1 MKTDKKKGI
10 AFVAPSSAIPDHT
23 VLDRAA
29 SYFSAHG
36 YCVTAPEA
44 TWSKHQRFAGTDDE
58 RLAALNEVIAD
69 KSVQLILQ
77 ARGGYGLSRLMHRIN
92 WTKLANSGKQL
103 MGYSDFTAI
112 NLALLA
118 KAGAPSLHGPSA
130 TGFGGNV
137 VSSFT
142 EDHFWSVF
150 ETHTFDIKVKVAKQP
165 KVQVQGTL
173 WGGNLA
179 VFCAMLGTPYM
190 PNVKNGILFFE
201 DVSEHPY
208 RLERMLLQLKHAG
221 ILDTQRAIVLGQ
233 FTNYLLGNNDNGFNL
248 AQVINHVRTFTKTP
262 ILTDLPFGHVQD
274 QITMPYGETVTLQS
288 IKGGYRLFN

>member
-1 MKTDKKKGI
+1 M
-10 AFVAPSSAIPDHT
+10 
-23 VLDRAA
+23 
-29 SYFSAHG
+29 
-36 YCVTAPEA
+36 
-44 TWSKHQRFAGTDDE
+44 
-58 RLAALNEVIAD
+58 
-69 KSVQLILQ
+69 
-77 ARGGYGLSRLMHRIN
+77 
-92 WTKLANSGKQL
+92 
-103 MGYSDFTAI
+103 
-112 NLALLA
+112 
-118 KAGAPSLHGPSA
+118 
-130 TGFGGNV
+130 
-137 VSSFT
+137 
-142 EDHFWSVF
+142 F

-190 PNVKNGILFFE
+190 PTVKNGILFFE

-233 FTNYLLGNNDNGFNL
+233 FTNYLLGDNDNGFNL
-248 AQVINHVRTFTKTP
+248 AQMINHVRTFTKTP